1 MLLSLWFNFISS
13 LGIDLPHNDA
23 QIKGSAASN
32 GYFEYVDTDVKVEK
46 TSATAAVAT
55 LKNYNDEREREVDN
69 MISTNEKE
77 KAIAATNTADS
88 RSTNVVKVD
97 KNIQKVTNDE
107 NEREADEISTKL
119 EGASATVMA
128 TAVAKKGSS
137 STAASVQC
145 LDLNL
150 NQGMDSLVGRARQIF
165 VTMPAKGGGS
175 SMKNFTRRCNNET
188 KIRKFGFIEHD
199 DQTELLVESMQV
211 KSIITSHVEK
221 DATLIRLAK
230 YPSQKTLMIHIYRE
244 EGERVISGVKM
255 ISYHMCKRNTEDFN
269 YDKTVISKNKTHC
282 ILDEGSMVD
291 WIAKGHREVG
301 GGTTAILTCKLYDA
315 LQENAP
321 QLVFLNYK
329 QIDKLQTLLAKHH
342 CPELLDELPI
352 KVNVAN
358 EKERKI
364 FLYDGN
370 ENKDVVRIEDWLEAK
385 GPLMEWALNLRSEAS
400 CQAKTVHMEDE
411 LFGCPDEALKVTSES
426 IKRW

>member
-1 MLLSLWFNFISS
+1 MLT
-13 LGIDLPHNDA
+13 
-23 QIKGSAASN
+23 Q
-32 GYFEYVDTDVKVEK
+32 K

-119 EGASATVMA
+119 EGASATVA

-188 KIRKFGFIEHD
+188 KIRKFGFIE
-199 DQTELLVESMQV
+199 
-211 KSIITSHVEK
+211 
-221 DATLIRLAK
+221 
-230 YPSQKTLMIHIYRE
+230 LMIR
-244 EGERVISGVKM
+244 
-255 ISYHMCKRNTEDFN
+255 RNYWLN
-269 YDKTVISKNKTHC
+269 QCRSNP
-282 ILDEGSMVD
+282 SS
-291 WIAKGHREVG
+291 HR
-301 GGTTAILTCKLYDA
+301 
-315 LQENAP
+315 
-321 QLVFLNYK
+321 
-329 QIDKLQTLLAKHH
+329 
-342 CPELLDELPI
+342 
-352 KVNVAN
+352 
-358 EKERKI
+358 
-364 FLYDGN
+364 
-370 ENKDVVRIEDWLEAK
+370 
-385 GPLMEWALNLRSEAS
+385 M
-400 CQAKTVHMEDE
+400 
-411 LFGCPDEALKVTSES
+411 
-426 IKRW
+426 